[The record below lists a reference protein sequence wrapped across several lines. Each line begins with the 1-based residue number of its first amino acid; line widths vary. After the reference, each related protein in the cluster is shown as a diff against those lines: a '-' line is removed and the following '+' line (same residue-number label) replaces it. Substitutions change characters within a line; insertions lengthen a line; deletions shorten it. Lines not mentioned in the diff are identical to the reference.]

1 MSNNEKHSSHSH
13 HNHGDMDHSKHN
25 HGEMEHHGDHNHQ
38 HHEHVGHADHEAHK
52 HHEHDH
58 NHDHGG
64 HGHGGHDHH
73 HGDFEQ
79 IFKRS
84 LWIGIPI
91 LLLSPLM
98 GFTETGLI
106 SFPYSDIV
114 VAVLATILLFYGG
127 KPFFQGGWQEVKDGE
142 PSMMALV
149 SLGLGVSY
157 IYSIYAV
164 IATYTTGQYVMD
176 FFFEFASLVLIML
189 LGHWI
194 EMEALG
200 EAGDAQQSLAEL
212 LPKDAHVVDEDD
224 SITIKPLTELQAG
237 EVVRVQG
244 GENIPADGVIVRG
257 ESRVNES
264 LLTGESTPIEKNE
277 GDTVIGG
284 STNGPGALFIEV
296 QEIGEKSFISQVQTL
311 VGQAQSQPSRAEDMA
326 NRVASWLFWIALG
339 TAIISFVVWLV
350 IADLSTAVTFAV
362 TTLVIACPHALGL
375 AIPLVISRATS
386 LGASRGLLVKDR
398 ESYELTTKADVMIL
412 DKTGTLTTGEFKVL
426 DTQVLDNNYSHEDIV
441 GLLAGIEGGSS
452 HPIAQSIINYA
463 QDQGVKPASFETNDV
478 ISGEGVAG
486 EFAGKTYKLISLKAY
501 GKELD
506 IEVPVGATLSVL
518 TVDGQAIGTVAL
530 GDDLKSTSKELMNV
544 LKEHDIQ
551 PIIATGDNESAAKGV
566 AKELDVE
573 YYANMSPEDKY
584 NLVEKCKN
592 EDKTV
597 IMVGDGVNDAPSLAL
612 ADVGI
617 SVGAGTLVA
626 LDSADVIL
634 TQSDPGDIESFI
646 ELSFKTNNKMNQN
659 LVWGAGYNFIAIPI
673 AAGIL
678 APIGITLAPAVGA
691 ILMSVSTVI
700 VAINAMRLNLD
711 PKSSID

>member
-164 IATYTTGQYVMD
+164 IATYTTGQHVMD

-212 LPKDAHVVDEDD
+212 LPKDAHVVGEDD

-237 EVVRVQG
+237 EVVRVQA

-584 NLVEKCKN
+584 NLVEKFKN

-617 SVGAGTLVA
+617 AVGAGTQVA

-711 PKSSID
+711 PKSNID